1 MNNEN
6 NEWSRELY
14 GRKYKEGNS
23 RIIIVRNEY
32 LEREKGSHHMW
43 TDNSCKPS
51 KTNES
56 YLAKDARN

>member
-1 MNNEN
+1 MKQ
-6 NEWSRELY
+6 RELY

-23 RIIIVRNEY
+23 RIIIVRKEY

-51 KTNES
+51 KTSES